1 MASAAKEMHPVTLN
15 HILNQ
20 KKNAEGMSSNEE
32 SELDRELENESIIQ
46 WRSEISKG
54 SSTKAAYASEHK

>member
-20 KKNAEGMSSNEE
+20 KKHAEGMSSNEE

-46 WRSEISKG
+46 WRSEISK
-54 SSTKAAYASEHK
+54 

>member
-1 MASAAKEMHPVTLN
+1 MASAVKEMHPVTLN

-46 WRSEISKG
+46 WRSEMSK
-54 SSTKAAYASEHK
+54 